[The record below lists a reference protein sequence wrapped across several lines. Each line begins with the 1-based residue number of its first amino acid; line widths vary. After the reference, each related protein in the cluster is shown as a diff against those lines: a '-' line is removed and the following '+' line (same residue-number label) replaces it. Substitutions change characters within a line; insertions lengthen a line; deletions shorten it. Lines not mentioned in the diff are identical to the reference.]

1 MKRWSFLLLL
11 LAGTLGVS
19 ANNVRI
25 VKDVSVDPASLSGG
39 FAELKFSIAWDN
51 SWRDDFNW
59 DAVYVFLK
67 YKRTTE
73 TTWSHAL
80 FSDNYHEVS
89 NGYSWWPAQFSATA
103 NQHQGVF
110 IFRSEK
116 KRGDAEVDVTLKWNV
131 GLASPALTATDFEQ
145 GNVEMALMCVE
156 MVYVPQGAFYLGDG
170 VSTNTFKTNYR
181 PILPEW
187 DLIKDDGTQKY
198 TASETMA
205 GFSVEAPANRVNEGR
220 NQMQKNGWRSNAG
233 KAAIWKV
240 ELPEAKAV
248 RYFGVSGVRGYPTY
262 TPTSWTFEG
271 SVNGEDQWVSLVDG
285 LDQNS
290 WVCGDD
296 SYPVSK
302 AIAVDK
308 TKIKPYRFY
317 RVRIITAGNGVM
329 MNNFSMTDKD
339 LSKVN
344 DNGYVVD
351 GQSIVMNATT
361 GLSSDDGDKW
371 AATLNAN
378 YPTGFQGF
386 YAMKYE
392 ISQEQYV
399 RFLNKLTAEQQKTRT
414 REDLDDLEPGDYVF
428 GNDKS
433 KASSRNGIIVG
444 SRINGVVIFAN
455 NLNPA
460 NNFSQE
466 DDGQTLGCNFL
477 SVNDMLAYAD
487 WAGLRPL
494 SEMEYEKMARRPY
507 PNSPGLKDW
516 AGGSDTEVKMPVSE
530 SFTGTAGKFDERLS
544 NANVNAGGK
553 VSGPVRVGSFA
564 KGATRPSEAGASY
577 WGIMDLSGNLAEIY
591 YNANTYGRSFTDQ
604 INGLNHGNGVLKT
617 VDPQG
622 NADMNTAYWPTAQ
635 VGAFGLRGGSYM
647 SEVAGVSK
655 GEIAVGDRSKTRC
668 FSSLDQRDSTVSFR
682 VGHSYTFLNKVT
694 YNSYIQLENGKL
706 SSTGAGQFDSVCVNT
721 TYTIKGSEL
730 LDASNNPVDFKGRT
744 NYIWYMSDNS
754 GDTWHIIP
762 GQNSRDLV
770 YSDWR
775 DQSDAVRDVR
785 IKREVLTPIGMHM
798 TNYVILR
805 VVNVNYNI
813 NRLVDTVKMSNQ
825 AMGFFVESSL
835 PSSFTWRWK
844 SAEPG
849 SSNLEVQNSA
859 AKYSYYVPKREDFG
873 DIANQ
878 NHVVQ
883 CEIKVLGKCVKREE
897 VKVYVEERREVGISS
912 SDITM
917 GGNDPSKECGVLMA
931 DTRSTES
938 GKVYAT
944 VKIGKQCWMAENLR
958 YSGLSN
964 VYGTKP
970 GDPDGSKYGFLY
982 KYSKEVINN
991 VCPAGWRMPTNT
1003 DFNELMAYMETI
1015 GKGSVPIGYL
1025 LASGNYW
1032 NITSADKM
1040 PTNATGFGAI
1050 GAGWNIGVTTELF
1063 SYAYFVTSDNKY
1075 YYLNIANGTFAI
1087 TASNS
1092 YWSSNNSYYMSV
1104 RCIKR

>member
-25 VKDVSVDPASLSGG
+25 VKDMSVDPASVSGG

-80 FSDNYHEVS
+80 FADNYHEVS
-89 NGYSWWPAQFSATA
+89 KGYSWWPAQYSATA

-131 GLASPALTATDFEQ
+131 NLASPALSATDFEQ

-198 TASETMA
+198 TASETVT
-205 GFSVEAPANRVNEGR
+205 GYSVNAPANRVNEGR
-220 NQMQKNGWRSNAG
+220 SKVYRNSWYSNAG

-248 RYFGVSGVRGYPTY
+248 RYFGVSGVRDYPAY
-262 TPTSWTFEG
+262 APTSWTFEG

-290 WVCGDD
+290 WVCGYD

-361 GLSSDDGDKW
+361 GLSSDDGDTW

-399 RFLNKLTAEQQKTRT
+399 RFLNKLTADQQKTRS
-414 REDLDDLEPGDYVF
+414 REDLDDLAPGDYVF
-428 GNDKS
+428 GNDKT

-460 NNFSQE
+460 NSYSQE

-516 AGGSDTEVKMPVSE
+516 AGGSDAEVKMPVSE
-530 SFTGTAGKFDERLS
+530 SFTGTAGKFDERLG

-591 YNANTYGRSFTDQ
+591 YNANTYGRSFTDHV
-604 INGLNHGNGVLKT
+604 NGLNHGNGVLKT
-617 VDPQG
+617 VDPKG
-622 NADMNTAYWPTAQ
+622 NTDMSTAYWPTAQ

-655 GEIAVGDRSKTRC
+655 GEISVGDRSKTRY
-668 FSSLDQRDSTVSFR
+668 FSTLDQRDSTVSFR
-682 VGHSYTFLNKVT
+682 VGHSYTFLNKAV
-694 YNSYIQLENGKL
+694 YSSYIQLENGKQ
-706 SSTGAGQFDSVCVNT
+706 STTAGQFDSVCVNT

-762 GQNSRDLV
+762 GQNNRDLV

-775 DQSDAVRDVR
+775 DQSDAVRPVW

-805 VVNVNYNI
+805 VVNVNYSI

-849 SSNLEVQNSA
+849 SSNLEVQNNA

-964 VYGTKP
+964 VYVTQTN
-970 GDPDGSKYGFLY
+970 DPTGSKYGFMY
-982 KYSKEVINN
+982 KWSKDVINN
-991 VCPAGWRMPTNT
+991 VCPAGWKVPADT
-1003 DFNELMAYMETI
+1003 DFDELRNYVIALA
-1015 GKGSVPIGYL
+1015 KGNTQAGYL
-1025 LASGNYW
+1025 LAAGNYW
-1032 NITSADKM
+1032 NVTSAAM
-1040 PTNATGFGAI
+1040 LPLNIVGFGLT
-1050 GAGWNIGVTTELF
+1050 GGGH
-1063 SYAYFVTSDNKY
+1063 
-1075 YYLNIANGTFAI
+1075 
-1087 TASNS
+1087 
-1092 YWSSNNSYYMSV
+1092 SNNSAGLFAYSYTITTDDHYYAVGIGNGSFTNGNTDWAERYYMSI